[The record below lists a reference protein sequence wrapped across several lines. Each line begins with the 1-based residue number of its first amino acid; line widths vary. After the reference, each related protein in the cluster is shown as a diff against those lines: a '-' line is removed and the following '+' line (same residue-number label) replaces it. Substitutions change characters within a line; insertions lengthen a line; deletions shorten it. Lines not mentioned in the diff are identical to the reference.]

1 MTAIELTRRERKKEE
16 TKERI
21 FNAAM
26 KLFRSRGFE
35 ETTIEEITEKADVAK
50 GTFFNYFPR
59 KEEVLRYLSEQWL
72 EEVEDKLAAEF
83 KGDALP
89 NGEDRKSVV

>member
-1 MTAIELTRRERKKEE
+1 MTTIELTRRERKKEE

-26 KLFRSRGFE
+26 KLFKARGFE

-72 EEVEDKLAAEF
+72 EEVED
-83 KGDALP
+83 
-89 NGEDRKSVV
+89 